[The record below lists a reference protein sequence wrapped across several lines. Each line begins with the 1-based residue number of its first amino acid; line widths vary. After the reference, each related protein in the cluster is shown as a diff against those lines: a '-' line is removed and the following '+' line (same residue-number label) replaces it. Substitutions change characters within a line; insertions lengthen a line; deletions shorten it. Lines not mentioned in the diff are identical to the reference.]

1 MKYTMQDFAKKHML
15 TLGKHC
21 VYGVFEGY
29 CVHIKYTPIGNQRCL
44 IAVVTHVGEK
54 KKQLEKYLTAKKGEL
69 GISNSGVVSIGLM
82 VCPRFTGEVFSAAE
96 NILQKLTAHLKK
108 NGFAGADVC
117 PYCGAPLDG
126 QGILSTDSD
135 IPFYTHGRCF
145 ESALAAAR
153 RKDEE
158 ERRKPDRKVLGA
170 LGGLLAAL
178 FGGVV
183 YLLTCAW
190 WGFGALGS
198 AVGAFASLW
207 LYKKFGGKNTAFA
220 VSFCGAAAFL
230 VSVCALF
237 LGAYYQAYTAQG
249 GWAEAFAFFVNGG
262 KQTVLCWLNAAMI
275 VVFTALGCVYNA
287 FSYARVRRTNEDRTR
302 RL

>member
-1 MKYTMQDFAKKHML
+1 MKYKMKDFAAHHAL
-15 TLGKHC
+15 TLAKHC
-21 VYGVFEGY
+21 VYGVFRGY
-29 CVHIKYTPIGNQRCL
+29 HIHVKYTPIGNPRCL
-44 IAVVTHVGEK
+44 VTVVTDAREK
-54 KKQLEKYLTAKKGEL
+54 QKQLEKYLDSNRQKL
-69 GISNSGVVSIGLM
+69 HISNFGVVKIGLM
-82 VCPRFTGEVFSAAE
+82 VCPRFTGEVFARVE
-96 NILQKLTAHLKK
+96 TLLEEICAHLKK
-108 NGFAGADVC
+108 AGFAGAEVC
-117 PYCGAPLDG
+117 PYCGQPLEG
-126 QGILSTDSD
+126 SGILAIESD
-135 IPFYTHGRCF
+135 IPFRVHEKCF
-145 ESALAAAR
+145 MGALASARQKDAQNAA
-153 RKDEE
+153 
-158 ERRKPDRKVLGA
+158 KPDKKALGA
-170 LGGLLAAL
+170 LGGTLGAL
-178 FGGVV
+178 FGGVLFV
-183 YLLTCAW
+183 LTYAW

-220 VSFCGAAAFL
+220 VSFCGAGAFL